1 MLRRVLLGLF
11 WDTYDHLGSV
21 IVSNLLWFIF
31 NLPSF
36 IILVVILSN
45 LQNLKQFFFLLP
57 IPILILPTTTAGL
70 YHLSFQWIL
79 GKDASIKEMF
89 LGMKIYFKRS
99 IILFILQTF
108 IIILAFI
115 NVGFYLRLAKTLGF
129 VSLILTGLSVWV
141 GIFLLLQSIYL
152 FPVMVQKNF
161 TVRKTF
167 FSALYL
173 LLDNLFFSVFI
184 GLIILLVFLFCFFSR
199 VGFFLFM
206 MIIIALLA
214 NGALFELQEKYDK
227 KEKIS
232 DQLPEQEKPTSWHQI
247 LEKKE
252 TPAKKWRHANRGWK
266 DIFRPWDL

>member
-36 IILVVILSN
+36 VVIVTIFSN
-45 LQNLKQFFFLLP
+45 LPNLKQFIFLLP

-79 GKDASIKEMF
+79 GKDVSFKEMF
-89 LGMKIYFKRS
+89 SGIKIYFKRS
-99 IILFILQTF
+99 IILFLIQTF
-108 IIILAFI
+108 IITLAFI
-115 NVGFYLRLAKTLGF
+115 NVAFYLRLTKTLGF
-129 VSLILTGLSVWV
+129 VSLIFTGLSFWIA
-141 GIFLLLQSIYL
+141 IFLFLQSIYI
-152 FPVMVQKNF
+152 FPIMVQRNF

-173 LLDNLFFSVFI
+173 LLDNLFFTIII
-184 GLIILLVFLFCFFSR
+184 GLVILLIFIFCLFSK
-199 VGFFLFM
+199 VGFLLFM
-206 MIIIALLA
+206 MVLIALVA
-214 NGALFELQEKYDK
+214 NGALFELKEKYNK
-227 KEKIS
+227 KEKD